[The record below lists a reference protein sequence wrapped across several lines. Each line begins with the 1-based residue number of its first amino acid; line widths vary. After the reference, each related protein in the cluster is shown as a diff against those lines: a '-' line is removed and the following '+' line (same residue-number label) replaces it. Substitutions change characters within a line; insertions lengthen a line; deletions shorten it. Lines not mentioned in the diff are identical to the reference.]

1 MVIYSPSQYI
11 SNILLFTLLYRH
23 ISGRISHNPKGTAG
37 SNKLISSSGAAA
49 GSSDDVDITDQT
61 IHVQH
66 QVSHE
71 QI

>member
-1 MVIYSPSQYI
+1 MVYLYI
-11 SNILLFTLLYRH
+11 SDVSLSTLLYRH

-49 GSSDDVDITDQT
+49 GSSDDVDISDQT

-71 QI
+71 LM